1 MIKPVIVRPFAS
13 LRGDDWEFANE
24 RAGIREFDGGQ
35 SREYSEMQAAVELA
49 YAKAGVP
56 LPPDFDAQL
65 LCTLHCA
72 EGSHTP

>member
-35 SREYSEMQAAVELA
+35 SREYAEMQAAGELA

-56 LPPDFDAQL
+56 LPADFDAQL
-65 LCTLHCA
+65 LGAVHCD
-72 EGSHTP
+72 EGSHAP